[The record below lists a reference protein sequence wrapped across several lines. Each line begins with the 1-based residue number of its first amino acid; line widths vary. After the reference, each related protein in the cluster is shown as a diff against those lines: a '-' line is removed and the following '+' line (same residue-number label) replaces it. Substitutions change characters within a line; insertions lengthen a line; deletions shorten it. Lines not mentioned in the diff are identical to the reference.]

1 MRAHFNAGFQM
12 INTEYDNVKNAYSA
26 LAPLMKG
33 KQMQWMVGLDYNIAS
48 NAWLAIN
55 FGMINVENEYNTEN
69 LVAAGSSE
77 GAVNMPDYYDV
88 TKDESKTFKHE
99 FSQMILEASIN
110 VEF

>member
-1 MRAHFNAGFQM
+1 M
-12 INTEYDNVKNAYSA
+12 INTEYENIDNNPYSA
-26 LAPLMKG
+26 IAPLMKG
-33 KQMQWMVGLDYNIAS
+33 EQMQWMVGLDYNVAS
-48 NAWLAIN
+48 NAWLAVN

>member
-1 MRAHFNAGFQM
+1 
-12 INTEYDNVKNAYSA
+12 
-26 LAPLMKG
+26 
-33 KQMQWMVGLDYNIAS
+33 
-48 NAWLAIN
+48 
-55 FGMINVENEYNTEN
+55 MINVENEYNTEN

-77 GAVNMPDYYDV
+77 GAVNIPDYYDV